1 MLWVVSPDPVEKLAS
16 YRSSQGLE
24 FPMLS
29 DAGLETIRR
38 YGILKE
44 EGAEIPHPTAIIVD
58 RAGKVAYV
66 RVDED
71 YRVRPPTATELLP
84 ALEAAD

>member
-1 MLWVVSPDPVEKLAS
+1 MLWVVSPDPVEKLDA
-16 YRSSQGLE
+16 YRKSQGLT

-29 DAGLETIRR
+29 DAGLDTIRR
-38 YGILKE
+38 YGVLRE
-44 EGAEIPHPTAIIVD
+44 AEKIPHPTAIVVD

-71 YRVRPPTATELLP
+71 YRVRPPTAAELLP